1 MTMRWRKRKSI
12 TFVNEDRIKV
22 TRENVSRQLLL
33 LRFPRSITEAGGEG
47 EERER
52 EREHVQC
59 VMYNSWRI
67 LEGLILNAE
76 TKKDFDRTRPIYRVT
91 ANSIRIHSRLFI

>member
-1 MTMRWRKRKSI
+1 MTLTMRWRKRKSI

-52 EREHVQC
+52 ER
-59 VMYNSWRI
+59 
-67 LEGLILNAE
+67 
-76 TKKDFDRTRPIYRVT
+76 TRAMHRMRNV
-91 ANSIRIHSRLFI
+91 